1 MEDMAKTLVGL
12 HALDKIQEADKLK
25 REKEETA
32 WQHRQQLDSAEKKLK
47 QQEDEHRRKE
57 DEHRR
62 KLESSAYERDN
73 FRKQQWA
80 AEKKAKEAQEA
91 FEQASSLLHQPLEKI
106 AQASSAFRYNFT
118 QFKALHAAQM
128 LQALALREQC
138 EAYAK
143 ALGKT
148 PADMNADI
156 DAASQRVLS
165 GQSPHAEAALDAKKV
180 IVEAQKLRRL
190 KSEGRA

>member
-47 QQEDEHRRKE
+47 QQEE
-57 DEHRR
+57 EHRR
-62 KLESSAYERDN
+62 KLQSSAYERDN

-91 FEQASSLLHQPLEKI
+91 FEQASSLLRQPLEKI
-106 AQASSAFRYNFT
+106 AQASSAFRYNFA

-190 KSEGRA
+190 RSEGRA